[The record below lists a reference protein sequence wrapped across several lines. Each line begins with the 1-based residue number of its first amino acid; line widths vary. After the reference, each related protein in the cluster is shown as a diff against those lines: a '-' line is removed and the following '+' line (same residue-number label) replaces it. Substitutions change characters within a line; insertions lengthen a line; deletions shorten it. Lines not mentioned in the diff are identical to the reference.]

1 MFFSYPATITV
12 WACRTFEVEYE
23 YYGAL
28 KRHELL
34 PGGGR
39 MAVTEANRQRYV
51 ELYTEWL
58 LTRSIQKQFEAFAH
72 GFHQVLG
79 LDKISETLQARS

>member
-1 MFFSYPATITV
+1 M
-12 WACRTFEVEYE
+12 EYE
-23 YYGAL
+23 YYGAV

-34 PGGGR
+34 PGGSR
-39 MAVTEANRQRYV
+39 LAVTAENRQRYV

-72 GFHQVLG
+72 GFHQVNSLRHS
-79 LDKISETLQARS
+79 LMARRRVWAYI

>member
-1 MFFSYPATITV
+1 M
-12 WACRTFEVEYE
+12 EYE
-23 YYGAL
+23 YYGAM

-58 LTRSIQKQFEAFAH
+58 LTRSVQKQFEAFAH
-72 GFHQVLG
+72 GFHQVLAG
-79 LDKISETLQARS
+79 PSGTCGAIRYLRGQERYGHHA